1 MKRSIIWFIEGIFI
15 HFRYNNNEELID
27 LLYSNKLDVAKIKS
41 LLKNYSK
48 FSANTNSRKS
58 LEDKICCLIGI

>member
-48 FSANTNSRKS
+48 FSANTNRKS